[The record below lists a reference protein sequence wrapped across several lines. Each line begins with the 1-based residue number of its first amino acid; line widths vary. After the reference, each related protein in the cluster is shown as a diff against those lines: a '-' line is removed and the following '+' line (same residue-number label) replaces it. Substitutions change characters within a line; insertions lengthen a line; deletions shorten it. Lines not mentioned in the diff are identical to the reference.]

1 MKNKKQNLTEGAGV
15 LLLSTLAVKLIG
27 ALFKIP
33 LSADYALSDLGFGYF
48 SAVYDMYIP
57 IYTLALSGIP
67 IAISR
72 IIADFIAKKQEENA
86 YGIFRIA
93 LKTMVFIGILCS
105 LLLLAL
111 SLPLVELID
120 KSGNS
125 IYCLWVLAPSV
136 FFCAVVS
143 VIRGYFEGVKNMIPT
158 AISSLIEA
166 LSKLILGLS
175 GAIITVRLTQNFAY
189 AAAAAMGGIT
199 FGTVLSCLYLIYAYK
214 RNNFFAAFKNA
225 DISHE
230 SDSLLSRLIRLC
242 LPVVIASLSVGI
254 VALIDSL
261 TLRIQLSSLIAQN
274 PQNAKLLLRDTMYQN
289 IPDFEI
295 PTLLY
300 GVKGKVFTLFNLIP
314 TITTTL
320 SVAAMPILTE
330 SYVTNNKKQIFE
342 NLTLLIKYS
351 SLIAFPAG
359 LGFSFIGKGIM
370 RLLYGEVSCDLG
382 GRLLLFYGLAGIF
395 AGLSVSLTTI
405 LQSKGQQGKALSSI
419 ACGLLLKLVL
429 GLLLVRIPSVNIY
442 GAGISTAFGFGLICL
457 LQLILLWRDLRDN
470 ISFRNCIFKPFAI
483 AIISCVAA
491 YFTVKLIDSS
501 LGCILGIGIAALI
514 YVAFLFGLRVINLK
528 ELLGFVKNRDIS
540 D

>member
-72 IIADFIAKKQEENA
+72 IIADFVAKKQEENA

-93 LKTMVFIGILCS
+93 LKSMIIIGTLGS
-105 LLLLAL
+105 FMLLVL
-111 SLPLVELID
+111 SLPLVSLID
-120 KSGNS
+120 KSENS

-158 AISSLIEA
+158 AVSSLIEA
-166 LSKLILGLS
+166 LSKLVLGLS
-175 GAIITVRLTQNFAY
+175 GAIITIRLTHNFAY

-199 FGTVLSCLYLIYAYK
+199 FGTVLSCLYLVYAYK
-214 RNNFFAAFKNA
+214 RNNSFVMFKGTK
-225 DISHE
+225 IIGQ
-230 SDSLLSRLIRLC
+230 SDKLFGQLIRLC

-261 TLRIQLSSLIAQN
+261 TLRIQLSSLITQN
-274 PQNAKLLLRDTMYQN
+274 PQNAELLLRDTMYKN

-330 SYVTNNKKQIFE
+330 SYVKNYKNQLSE
-342 NLTLLIKYS
+342 NLNLLIKYS

-359 LGFSFIGKGIM
+359 LGFSFIGKEIM
-370 RLLYGEVSCDLG
+370 QLLYGEVSCDLG
-382 GRLLLFYGLAGIF
+382 GKLLLFYGLAGIF
-395 AGLSVSLTTI
+395 AGLSVPLTTI
-405 LQSKGQQGKALSSI
+405 LQAKGQQGRALLSI
-419 ACGLLLKLVL
+419 AWGLLLKLVTS
-429 GLLLVRIPSVNIY
+429 LLLVRIPSVNIY
-442 GAGISTAFGFGLICL
+442 GAGISTAFCFGLIFL

-470 ISFRNCIFKPFAI
+470 IAIVNCIFKPFTI

-491 YFTVKLIDSS
+491 YLTVKLIDSS
-501 LGCILGIGIAALI
+501 VGCILGIGIAALI
-514 YVAFLFGLRVINLK
+514 YVAFLFVFRVINIK
-528 ELLGFVKNRDIS
+528 ELLGFIKNE
-540 D
+540 